1 MNMNHST
8 AFPYREARID
18 SAIEIGDLDRQG
30 IERLIRAMFPITMLE
45 DDIDFDAICEAMEG
59 FEPAFIMGTFRRTK
73 SNAIIR
79 TESSNFKLATSDFVL
94 AANGL
99 RNQHDTHHNAFPYRD
114 RENVQPGSQCTTILD
129 WGSKPET
136 DEKVVTRF
144 WIEESG
150 FSDLDTGMVLWS
162 DGKAEHAIDVTREL
176 DPRRLGFLTHKLEKL
191 APGLTLEQLYFL
203 YMGVLSESEGADDEF
218 FIEAE
223 RRGWDD

>member
-1 MNMNHST
+1 MTDFGNYIQLVRKAEKMTVISL
-8 AFPYREARID
+8 AEQVGVSPGFIR
-18 SAIEIGDLDRQG
+18 G
-30 IERLIRAMFPITMLE
+30 IERGQQHPSLVTARK
-45 DDIDFDAICEAMEG
+45 ICESLKLGYAVEDKYLICG
-59 FEPAFIMGTFRRTK
+59 EHRFY
-73 SNAIIR
+73 
-79 TESSNFKLATSDFVL
+79 FKAKHKGDNST
-94 AANGL
+94 
-99 RNQHDTHHNAFPYRD
+99 AFPYRD

-203 YMGVLSESEGADDEF
+203 YMGVLSESVGADDEF

>member
-99 RNQHDTHHNAFPYRD
+99 RNQHDTHHNALD
-114 RENVQPGSQCTTILD
+114 R
-129 WGSKPET
+129 PEVEAFST
-136 DEKVVTRF
+136 ALKREV
-144 WIEESG
+144 SG
-150 FSDLDTGMVLWS
+150 AVKDLLTGDLTVDVHDTGDILVK
-162 DGKAEHAIDVTREL
+162 D
-176 DPRRLGFLTHKLEKL
+176 
-191 APGLTLEQLYFL
+191 
-203 YMGVLSESEGADDEF
+203 
-218 FIEAE
+218 
-223 RRGWDD
+223 